1 MISAIPYLGRIC
13 GGYHVTNWRIARGG
27 ATSCCRCQLT
37 TTDFRKFSVKYC
49 SITVSRLMTPVENDV
64 DTDESGGW
72 LRRSKLQYDFMFV
85 WGAYLYFAS
94 EVDLMNRVVGEVRP
108 HIE

>member
-1 MISAIPYLGRIC
+1 
-13 GGYHVTNWRIARGG
+13 
-27 ATSCCRCQLT
+27 
-37 TTDFRKFSVKYC
+37 
-49 SITVSRLMTPVENDV
+49 MTPVENDV